1 MTFLPIVDREL
12 RTNARRASTYW
23 TRTVLGGAVCLI
35 WFGVLVMS
43 PATTP
48 IHTKAQV
55 LFWTVTALAFAFCL
69 LAGILLTADCVSG
82 EKRDGTLGLLFLT
95 DLESYDVV
103 FGKLAATSLGAAYG
117 LLCVLPSLA
126 LTLLLGG
133 VTVGEFWRITAA
145 LVVTLFLSLTIG
157 LAISAVSRDVRQ
169 AMAATL
175 LALMLLAGVPPLL
188 WWLAHAFTPAKE
200 FVADLVLYACP
211 PYDLA
216 LGRDG
221 MYSAKNGP
229 QIYWT
234 ALFVQ
239 FGLAVLTLVFAALL
253 VPRVWADAPEET
265 VRRDTAWQR
274 WCRFGGRI
282 TQRRRRKMIDASPFC
297 WLATRDRLPAVLTW
311 VVVTLLF
318 AIWAA
323 FLGGSFVAATGKNSV
338 CFSVAVFMAYAA
350 YVLWK
355 SFVAI
360 EAARRVSEDR
370 LNGSL
375 ELLMVTDLEVESVL
389 AGQRRALRRMFLVP
403 GLVVLFM
410 NVVLLGMVADYDK
423 MRLGA
428 GLSGKTFFVFA
439 IGALFVAAD
448 LSSLGNTGMW
458 MGLRA
463 RRLQNAFLGMLGR
476 VMLMPWLGI
485 ALSAVSLLMIGFNSA
500 DLYILLFFWMLV
512 SLIVDGVMGAKARFH
527 MERGFRKAASGD
539 YEGLK
544 EMAAE
549 IAALREAPQPA

>member
-12 RTNARRASTYW
+12 RTNARRAGTYW
-23 TRTVLGGAVCLI
+23 MRTALGAGVCLI
-35 WFGVLVMS
+35 WFTVLVMS
-43 PATTP
+43 PSTTP
-48 IHTKAQV
+48 IHAKAQV

-69 LAGILLTADCVSG
+69 LAGMLLTADCVSG

-103 FGKLAATSLGAAYG
+103 FGKLAVTSLRAAYG
-117 LLCVLPSLA
+117 LLCVMPSLA
-126 LTLLLGG
+126 LSLLMGG
-133 VTVGEFWRITAA
+133 VTVGEFWRVTAV
-145 LVVTLFLSLTIG
+145 LVVTLFLSLTLG
-157 LAISAVSRDVRQ
+157 LAISAVSRDSRQ
-169 AMAATL
+169 AMMSTL
-175 LALMLLAGVPPLL
+175 VALALLAGVPPLM
-188 WWLAHAFTPAKE
+188 WWLAHVFIPAKE
-200 FVADLVLYACP
+200 VVAKLLLLACP
-211 PYDLA
+211 TYDLA
-216 LGRDG
+216 LGRDAG
-221 MYSAKNGP
+221 YASLEGP
-229 QIYWT
+229 RLYWT

-239 FGLAVLTLVFAALL
+239 AGLGSLALVLAATW
-253 VPRVWADAPEET
+253 VPRVWGDAPEAIE
-265 VRRDTAWQR
+265 RRDTALRR
-274 WCRFGGRI
+274 WCRFGSRA
-282 TQRRRRKMIDASPFC
+282 TQRRRRKLIEASPFC
-297 WLATRDRLPAVLTW
+297 WLATRDRVPMVLAW
-311 VVVTLLF
+311 VVVLVLF
-318 AIWAA
+318 AVWAA
-323 FLGGSFVAATGKNSV
+323 FLGGSFVAATGKQSV

-375 ELLMVTDLEVESVL
+375 ELLLVTELPVESVL
-389 AGQRRALRRMFLVP
+389 TGQRRALQRMFLVP

-428 GLSGKTFFVFA
+428 GLSGKTFFMFA
-439 IGALFVAAD
+439 IGALLVAAD
-448 LSSLGNTGMW
+448 LSSLGTTGTW
-458 MGLRA
+458 TGLRA

-485 ALSAVSLLMIGFNSA
+485 ALSAVSLLMIGFSA
-500 DLYILLFFWMLV
+500 PDLYILLFFWMLV
-512 SLIVDGVMGAKARFH
+512 SLVVDGLVAAKARFH
-527 MERGFRKAASGD
+527 MERGFRKAAAGD